1 MRTITAAQQAV
12 LNGGS
17 RGHHVKVEIYDGSAW
32 RDMDSYP
39 GYSSVIS
46 AKWESGLDAPITTA
60 TVEFIRDLDSLSLNP
75 LVDNAI
81 NRNFNPANS
90 VSQLVDLNRLLRISV
105 AVFPADRTPA
115 SQDYIMVFSGRIWQ
129 VNPSRHTLSVS
140 CRDLGGDL
148 ADYFAQVERVYCMA
162 EVSGSPVSVRIFEKN
177 TAYSLNEYVVPT
189 EARRGFFYK
198 VTQAGTTS
206 AEPNW
211 PGSGTVASGS
221 VVFTFMGT
229 TSTANAYAVQSI
241 MRNILNDNGF
251 SSVSLLTP
259 LSPGWNI
266 SVFKAERKTIWEM
279 LYSLAQ
285 QIGWDIRYKW
295 DAASSDFK
303 LTFSQPDRSKTVSD
317 YTFGPGDYEN
327 IEGLTLDKSNIR
339 NSIAIVYQDA
349 SDRDPGGSP
358 KRKRI
363 QVKDAA
369 SIAKYGELYME
380 MQEDP
385 ANNIDST
392 SEATAMVNAALADLK
407 EPSVTHEVNLLYA
420 FPWAEIGDL
429 YTWTANGKHYSSN
442 QQLAVV
448 NVYHVASQGDIKTS
462 IQCRGAVAGYFNR
475 WKNISVNHLPEKMHD
490 QSVFFRPLGMTLF
503 QEEVVGGRRF
513 VIDATRESI
522 LKHKREQVELHLSS
536 TSGFIPSPSTNV
548 GQIKGSAFEVTGLK
562 PGATYYGS
570 YVPFYDNESKLAR
583 GEPSE
588 EFSFVAARASAG
600 HFKTDV
606 LLGKFP
612 LNGNFNSRW
621 RGDASQDDLPDHWT
635 LTAGTLRTHVI
646 PKYDAT
652 SGVGNAKSGKYYM
665 LFNVTNAT
673 GAIKSSDFII
683 EGDKRYMLKV
693 SAKNISGTGSW
704 SAKVTWQKY
713 DGTTD
718 STETVTQSVT
728 ADVGSYVD
736 RVFYLP
742 ASANARFANVE
753 ISTGN
758 NSTQSFAIDSV
769 VIEQVDRPTR
779 YYQGTTQAIATS
791 TNTIINFD
799 SAYDSMTASEVT
811 TGANWKYTAPATG
824 FYLVQAA
831 ITMVF
836 DKSDTGTS
844 IVSIYKNG
852 SENRRIQRQSGHTLR
867 EETEY
872 MGSAILYLLK
882 GDYIHINYYQTT
894 GYTRSTEAN
903 NSYIEIVRVA

>member
-1 MRTITAAQQAV
+1 MRSITAAQQAV

-17 RGHHVKVEIYDGSAW
+17 RGHHIKVEIYDGSAW
-32 RDMDSYP
+32 RDMDSFP
-39 GYSSVIS
+39 GYSSVYS
-46 AKWESGLDAPITTA
+46 AKWETGLDAPITTA
-60 TVEFIRDLDSLSLNP
+60 TVEFIRDLDGLSLNP

-90 VSQLVDLNRLLRISV
+90 VSQLVDLNRLLRISI

-115 SQDYIMVFSGRIWQ
+115 SQDYMLVFSGRIWQ
-129 VNPSRHTLSVS
+129 VNPSRHVLSVS

-148 ADYFAQVERVYCMA
+148 ADYYAQVERVYCMA

-211 PGSGTVASGS
+211 PGSGTVASGN
-221 VVFTFMGT
+221 VVFTFMGA
-229 TSTANAYAVQSI
+229 TSATNAYSVQSI
-241 MRNILNDNGF
+241 MRNILDDNGF

-259 LSPGWNI
+259 VSPGWNI
-266 SVFKAERKTIWEM
+266 TAFKAERKTIWEM

-303 LTFSQPDRSKTVSD
+303 LTFSQPDRTKYLSD
-317 YTFGPGDYEN
+317 YVFEPDDYEN

-369 SIAKYGELYME
+369 SIAKYGELYFE

-385 ANNIDST
+385 AQNIDST

-407 EPSVTHEVNLLYA
+407 EPSVTHETTLLYA

-429 YTWTANGKHYSSN
+429 YTWKANGKHYSSD
-442 QQLAVV
+442 QYLAVV
-448 NVYHVASQGDIKTS
+448 NIYHVASQGDIKTS

-548 GQIKGSAFEVTGLK
+548 GQIRGSAFEVTGLK

-665 LFNVTNAT
+665 LFDVTNAT
-673 GAIKSSDFII
+673 GAIKSSDFIV
-683 EGDKRYMLKV
+683 EGGKRYMLKV

-713 DGTTD
+713 NGTTD

-736 RVFYLP
+736 RVWYLP
-742 ASANARFANVE
+742 ASADARYATVE
-753 ISTGN
+753 ISTGAT
-758 NSTQSFAIDSV
+758 STQSFAIDSV

-779 YYQGTTQAIATS
+779 YYQSTAQTLYDVTANIIDFDAAI
-791 TNTIINFD
+791 D
-799 SAYDSMTASEVT
+799 SQTDSNVT

-824 FYLVQAA
+824 YYLLQAA
-831 ITMVF
+831 VTIEYGNN
-836 DKSDTGTS
+836 DSGTVYMS
-844 IVSIYKNG
+844 VYKNG
-852 SENRRIQRQSGHTLR
+852 SENRRIIRDSGTHLTDFV
-867 EETEY
+867 EY
-872 MGSAILYLLK
+872 MGSAILYLVK
-882 GDYIHINYYQTT
+882 GDYVDVRLYLDI
-894 GYTRSTEAN
+894 AN
-903 NSYIEIVRVA
+903 DRGTQANQSYVEIIQVA